1 MNWHTFK
8 VTTKV
13 RGQSR
18 PRFTKSG
25 HAFKSKQDKEYEQ
38 IIRNAYIES
47 GGQFLGDNVPIQIH
61 VYVFRSLPKSTP
73 KKIKEQPD
81 TNKPDIDNIIK
92 SVLDALNGVAFADD
106 SQVICVNAYK
116 FPRARR
122 DEYIEVMVGVFNEEG
137 F

>member
-8 VTTKV
+8 VNVKV

-25 HAFKSKQDKEYEQ
+25 HAFKSKHDKEYEQ

-47 GGQFLGDNVPIQIH
+47 GGTFLGDDVPIQIH

-73 KKIKEQPD
+73 KKVKEQPD
-81 TNKPDIDNIIK
+81 MNKPDIDNVIK

-106 SQVICVNAYK
+106 KQVICVNAYK

-122 DEYIEVMVGVFNEEG
+122 NEYMEIMVGVFEEEG

>member
-8 VTTKV
+8 VNVKV

-47 GGQFLGDNVPIQIH
+47 GGTFLGDNVPIQIH

-81 TNKPDIDNIIK
+81 MNKPDIDNVIK

-106 SQVICVNAYK
+106 KQVICVNAYK

-122 DEYIEVMVGVFNEEG
+122 EEYMEIMVGVFEEEG